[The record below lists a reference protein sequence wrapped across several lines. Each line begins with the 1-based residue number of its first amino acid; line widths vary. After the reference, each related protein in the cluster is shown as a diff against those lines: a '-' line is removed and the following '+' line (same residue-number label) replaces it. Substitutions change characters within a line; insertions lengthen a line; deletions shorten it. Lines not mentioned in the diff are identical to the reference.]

1 MKTILIFILAIGT
14 IGLTVIDFKS
24 YNMKNINSF
33 LKDQVNNH
41 QTPSIQYAFFDT
53 DSIIYELRYG
63 LRDVKTKDQVDSAT
77 MYHLYSVTK
86 TFTALSVLQLAQSG
100 KVNLDKPVSF
110 YLPEFPY
117 SKEITIQQLLSHTSG
132 IPNPL
137 PLKWIHLAE
146 EHHGFN
152 RDNFFADVFKAHS
165 KLDFDPG
172 TEFKYSNLGYVF
184 LGQLVERVSG
194 QSFEMYVSKNIS
206 EPCGVTPSE
215 LNFQIH
221 PSTHAIGYHKWWTFS
236 NAIFGF
242 FIDKEKF
249 MGNREGKWKPFKY
262 FYNNGI
268 AYGGM
273 FGTASGLIKYAQNLL
288 QPNSILLNDSYKEML
303 FAETIAMNKPTGMSL
318 SWFTGSLKGNRYLS
332 HAGGGGGYYVE
343 LRVYPELGVGSLIM
357 YNRSGMT
364 DERILDK
371 ADAFFITESLT
382 SSKPTAKL

>member
-1 MKTILIFILAIGT
+1 MKTILLLLAIG
-14 IGLTVIDFKS
+14 ILGLTVIDFKS

-33 LKDQVNNH
+33 LKDQVDNH

-53 DSIIYELRYG
+53 DSIIYEMRYG
-63 LRDVKTKDQVDSAT
+63 LRNVKTKEQVDSAT
-77 MYHLYSVTK
+77 LYHLYSVTK
-86 TFTALSVLQLAQSG
+86 TFTALSVLQLAQNG
-100 KVNLDKPVSF
+100 KVVLDKPVSF

-117 SKEITIQQLLSHTSG
+117 SKEITIQQLLSHTAG

-146 EHHGFN
+146 EHDGFK
-152 RDNFFADVFKAHS
+152 RDNFFAEVFKANS
-165 KLDFDPG
+165 KLEFEPG

-194 QSFEMYVSKNIS
+194 QSFEKYVTENII
-206 EPCGVTPSE
+206 EPSGIALTE
-215 LNFQIH
+215 LNFQIQ
-221 PSTHAIGYHKWWTFS
+221 PSSHAVGYHKWWSFS

-242 FIDKEKF
+242 LIDKEKF
-249 MGNREGKWKPFKY
+249 MGKREGKWKPFKY

-288 QPNSILLNDSYKEML
+288 QPNSILINDSYKEML
-303 FAETIAMNKPTGMSL
+303 FAETTAMNKPTGMSL

-343 LRVYPELGVGSLIM
+343 LRVYPELGVGSVIM

-364 DERILDK
+364 DERFLDK
-371 ADAFFITESLT
+371 ADAFFITERVNSLNLT
-382 SSKPTAKL
+382 SKL